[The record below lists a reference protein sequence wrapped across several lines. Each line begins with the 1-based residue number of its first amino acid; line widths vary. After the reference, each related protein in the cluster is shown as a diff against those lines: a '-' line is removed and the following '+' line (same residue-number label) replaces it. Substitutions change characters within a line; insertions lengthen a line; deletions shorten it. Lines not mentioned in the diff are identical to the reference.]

1 MEKKGQPMSV
11 HIMEAAQGSLLKGD
25 QNSAQAR
32 ETGERKTGPK
42 RCKRSV
48 LALPSREE
56 AKRGRFAYIGTF
68 DFPAK

>member
-1 MEKKGQPMSV
+1 MVMQLRSKWAVGK
-11 HIMEAAQGSLLKGD
+11 
-25 QNSAQAR
+25 AR
-32 ETGERKTGPK
+32 E
-42 RCKRSV
+42 RSV